1 MKNLGI
7 QPIILCGGSGT
18 RLWPLSRVDFPKQF
32 LNLIGKKEKSLLQ
45 NTLIRIKNLKN
56 ILDPIIVCNE
66 EHRFIV
72 AEQLRK
78 VNIKAKSILL
88 EPIGR
93 NTAPAIT
100 VACLKAIENSNNP
113 YVLVLPSD
121 HIIQDSKT
129 FFKVVEKAITYLEEE
144 KIITFGISPNKPETG
159 YGYIESENPLDPD
172 ALNGEKILR
181 FIEKPSKK
189 KAQELIS
196 DNRFSWNSGIFLF
209 KANTFLSEIS
219 VLSPKIF
226 EFCKK
231 ALLGKNF
238 DLDFQRLEKK
248 YFSKC
253 ENISI
258 DKAIMEKTDLGI
270 VLPLKAGWSD
280 IGNWESMWDVS
291 KKDQDNNVLLGK
303 VFIENVKN
311 SYLRSENRLI
321 VGIGLEEL
329 IIVETVDALLVA
341 KKDQTQNVKNV
352 VKALELKCESEA
364 NTHKTIFRPWGHYMS
379 IAQGSNWQVKKIFVK
394 PNESLSLQMHNYR
407 SEHWVVVSGTAFV
420 EINGE
425 EKFLNKNESCYI
437 PVGSKHRLS
446 NKGLEILTL
455 IEVQSGSYFGE
466 EDIIRFSDKYGR

>member
-1 MKNLGI
+1 MIKRKIL
-7 QPIILCGGSGT
+7 PVILCGGSGT
-18 RLWPLSRVDFPKQF
+18 RLWPLSRASFPKQYLEINSKESKSF
-32 LNLIGKKEKSLLQ
+32 LQETITRLNSYKEID
-45 NTLIRIKNLKN
+45 N
-56 ILDPIIVCNE
+56 PIVICNE

>member
-1 MKNLGI
+1 M
-7 QPIILCGGSGT
+7 PVILCGGSGT
-18 RLWPLSRVDFPKQF
+18 RLWPLSRASFPKQYLEINSKESKSF
-32 LNLIGKKEKSLLQ
+32 LQETITRLNSYKDID
-45 NTLIRIKNLKN
+45 N
-56 ILDPIIVCNE
+56 PIVICNE

-100 VACLKAIENSNNP
+100 IACLKAIENANNP

-226 EFCKK
+226 EFCKN
-231 ALLGKNF
+231 ALLSKNF
-238 DLDFQRLEKK
+238 DLDFQRLDKN

-280 IGNWESMWDVS
+280 IGNWQSMWDVS
-291 KKDQDNNVLLGK
+291 NKDRDSNILLGK
-303 VFIENVKN
+303 VFIENVKK
-311 SYLRSENRLI
+311 SYIRSENRLI
-321 VGIGLEEL
+321 VGIGLEDL

-352 VKALELKCESEA
+352 VRALELKGESEA
-364 NTHKTIFRPWGHYMS
+364 NTHKTIFRPWGHYTS
-379 IAQGSNWQVKKIFVK
+379 IAGGANWQLKKIIVK
-394 PNESLSLQMHNYR
+394 SSESLSLQKHNHR
-407 SEHWVVVSGTAFV
+407 TEHWIVVSGIALV
-420 EINGE
+420 EINGKKNIL
-425 EKFLNKNESCYI
+425 EKNQSTFI
-437 PVGSKHRLS
+437 PLSAKHRLS
-446 NKGLEILTL
+446 NPGKENLVL
-455 IEVQSGSYFGE
+455 IEIQSGDYLGE
-466 EDIIRFSDKYGR
+466 DDIIRFDDKYGRENL